1 MGTFDDFHCQYP
13 LPVPEAQHQVFQTK
27 DLECY
32 QETYTLRSD
41 GTLWKTHYDVEDRS
55 DPNATGLMRLAGC
68 ATRINPREVFEPYT
82 GEVSFYG
89 FYAMDDLSLG
99 KDGQGWVTFLATL
112 LEGRLQSLIVHEH
125 DRPPA
130 LVAKEREAHLET
142 VLPAWPVVS
151 LKPRF

>member
-32 QETYTLRSD
+32 QETYKLRSD
-41 GTLWKTHYDVEDRS
+41 GMLWKTHYDVEDRS

-82 GEVSFYG
+82 GEVRFYG

-112 LEGRLQSLIVHEH
+112 LEGCLQSLIVHEH
-125 DRPPA
+125 DRPRPWWRKNA
-130 LVAKEREAHLET
+130 NRTLR
-142 VLPAWPVVS
+142 S
-151 LKPRF
+151 RFPHCLWCP